1 MENSLKL
8 QLFGR
13 FSIVEQLDE
22 GYQISRIKHNEEVIK
37 SQPILSTII
46 KFYKII
52 KFCRAFELAL
62 GGHKESDNPGYS
74 VVWWTLL
81 PHWMC

>member
-22 GYQISRIKHNEEVIK
+22 SYQISRIKHNEEVIK

-46 KFYKII
+46 K
-52 KFCRAFELAL
+52 CVNLAEPL
-62 GGHKESDNPGYS
+62 N
-74 VVWWTLL
+74 
-81 PHWMC
+81 